1 MDSVSSFL
9 GTLLLVLCLGAIAV
23 QAGLGHAPS
32 GSMSAMRMLS
42 SRQDPSSRQDK
53 IATACVH
60 PSKPK
65 VQAWYQRC
73 EGVRNSTH

>member
-9 GTLLLVLCLGAIAV
+9 GTLLLVLCLGAMAV

-42 SRQDPSSRQDK
+42 SRQDK
-53 IATACVH
+53 IATASVH
-60 PSKPK
+60 LWKPRLDFRDLGNAA
-65 VQAWYQRC
+65 Q
-73 EGVRNSTH
+73 